1 MIHMKTK
8 VGLNIVIEREK
19 VADGKDVFIAT
30 SPDINVFVEGFTID
44 EAISKFV
51 DGAKFHLESFP
62 EEKEELIQSDEK
74 KFEMPMV
81 TKVFL

>member
-1 MIHMKTK
+1 MAMK

-19 VADGKDVFIAT
+19 ISNGSDVFIAT
-30 SPDINVFVEGFTID
+30 SPDINVFVEGRTID
-44 EAISKFV
+44 EAIDKFI

-62 EEKEELIQSDEK
+62 EERNDLMQSSEE